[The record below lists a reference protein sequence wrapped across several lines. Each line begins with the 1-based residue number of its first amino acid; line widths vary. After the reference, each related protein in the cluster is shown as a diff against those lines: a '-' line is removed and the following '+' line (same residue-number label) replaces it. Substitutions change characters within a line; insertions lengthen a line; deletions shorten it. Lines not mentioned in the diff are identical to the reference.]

1 MFVSTVSLVLALATS
16 AVFAVPTIP
25 STQDA
30 SDSLPFYFPES
41 TYQQIPYDHSSSLMA
56 PSNTDPVKTGVAYL
70 CDKLNLT
77 PNEFKVY
84 NNFTDSAG
92 VTHVYGAHLVNDAR
106 VSNHQAAIH
115 IQDGQIISYS
125 TSFGTESHFA
135 KSELSVAEPKA
146 KLTFEQ
152 VADTVSKAKGLP
164 VYSEFKH
171 ELEYVQ
177 QADGTL
183 VYAYKFQLRDK
194 NVISWIQVWADAD
207 TGKLIQAVDF
217 GHRATYKAIKVPDL
231 SPNDGFSDIKD
242 PEYKP
247 SSPNGWT
254 DGTVTQGNNIDALDY
269 TKKPPVPATGVDG
282 VFDTKFNP
290 AANVTDPDN
299 IQAAAVN
306 LFYITNL
313 IHDITYQYGFNEAA
327 GNFQKDNFGKGG
339 KGGDAVNINVLDT
352 SSAENALF
360 HTPADGQPGIML
372 MFRFISTEPNRNGG
386 LDNQVPLHEYGHG
399 ISTRLTGGSAAVE
412 CLFDGEAEGMG
423 EGWSDIFATII
434 TAKQSHKADT
444 PIGIAAY
451 VDNTTNGVR
460 SHPYTTDMKVNPLTY
475 ADLQTREK
483 SHVMGE
489 VWASILWEVYW
500 NLVTKNGFSTNLYDA
515 KGKFGNIITMQNM
528 IGGMMLQPCHPTF
541 LDARD
546 AFIASDVA
554 RYNGA
559 NKCEIWKGFAKR
571 GLGVKAA
578 KFNNDFSVPDECSG
592 GTSSSS
598 SVSIATTTEST
609 TVESATVGA
618 TTAEATT
625 AESTTTESATTAR
638 PTTTARATTTKKST
652 TKKSTT
658 KRSTTTRGPKPT
670 SGCTRMDIYFNYI
683 GKSCDQN

>member
-1 MFVSTVSLVLALATS
+1 MFVSTISLVLALATS
-16 AVFAVPTIP
+16 AVFAVPTTL

-41 TYQQIPYDHSSSLMA
+41 TYQQIPYEHSFSLMA

-92 VTHVYGAHLVNDAR
+92 ITHVYGAHLVNDAR
-106 VSNHQAAIH
+106 VSNHQAAVH

-152 VADTVSKAKGLP
+152 VADTISKAKGLP

-194 NVISWIQVWADAD
+194 DVISWIQVWADAD

-217 GHRATYKAIKVPDL
+217 AHRATYKAISPDNIN
-231 SPNDGFSDIKD
+231 PNEGGFTNIKD

-254 DGTVTQGNNIDALDY
+254 DGTTTQGNNVNALDLR
-269 TKKPPVPATGVDG
+269 KDPPVPGTGVDG
-282 VFDTKFNP
+282 VFNTKFNST
-290 AANVTDPDN
+290 ADVTDPDN
-299 IQAAAVN
+299 MQAASVN
-306 LFYITNL
+306 LFYVANL
-313 IHDITYQYGFNEAA
+313 MHDITYQYGFNEAA
-327 GNFQKDNFGKGG
+327 GNFQNDNFGKGG
-339 KGGDAVNINVLDT
+339 EGNDAVTINVLDD
-352 SSAENALF
+352 SSTGNAF
-360 HTPADGQPGIML
+360 FQTPADGQPGLMR
-372 MFRFISTEPNRNGG
+372 MFRFISAEPNRNSG
-386 LDNQVPLHEYGHG
+386 LDTQVVLHEYGHG
-399 ISTRLTGGSAAVE
+399 ISNRLTGGPATIG
-412 CLFDGEAEGMG
+412 CLFKGEPGGMN
-423 EGWSDIFATII
+423 EGWSDIFAIII
-434 TAKQSHKADT
+434 TAKESHKADT
-444 PIGIAAY
+444 PIVMGTYIANSPKGI
-451 VDNTTNGVR
+451 R

-475 ADLQTREK
+475 ADVKTLQS
-483 SHVMGE
+483 SHDMGV
-489 VWASILWEVYW
+489 VWASMLWEVYW

-515 KGKFGNIITMQNM
+515 KGKAGNIITMQNM

-598 SVSIATTTEST
+598 SVSIATTVEST
-609 TVESATVGA
+609 TVESATIGA
-618 TTAEATT
+618 TTTGA
-625 AESTTTESATTAR
+625 TTTESATTAR
-638 PTTTARATTTKKST
+638 PTTTARATTTRKSTTKRST

-670 SGCTRMDIYFNYI
+670 SG
-683 GKSCDQN
+683 

>member
-16 AVFAVPTIP
+16 AVFAVPTTL

-41 TYQQIPYDHSSSLMA
+41 TYQQIPYEHSFSLMA
-56 PSNTDPVKTGVAYL
+56 SSNTDPVKTGVAYL
-70 CDKLNLT
+70 CDKLNLA

-92 VTHVYGAHLVNDAR
+92 ITHVYGAHLVNDAR

-152 VADTVSKAKGLP
+152 VADTISKAKGLP

-217 GHRATYKAIKVPDL
+217 AHRATYKAIKLPDL
-231 SPNDGFSDIKD
+231 NPNDGFSDIKD

-254 DGTVTQGNNIDALDY
+254 NGTVTEGNNAKTVDY
-269 TKKPPVPATGVDG
+269 TKKPPAPGTGVDG
-282 VFDTKFNP
+282 VFDTKFNST
-290 AANVTDPDN
+290 ADVTDPDN
-299 IQAAAVN
+299 MQAAAVN
-306 LFYITNL
+306 LFYISNL

-327 GNFQKDNFGKGG
+327 GNFQNDNFGKGG
-339 KGGDAVNINVLDT
+339 EGNDAVTINVLDA
-352 SSAENALF
+352 SSTDNALF
-360 HTPADGQPGIML
+360 HVPADGQPGIMR
-372 MFRFISTEPNRNGG
+372 MFRFTPAKPNRNGG

-399 ISTRLTGGSAAVE
+399 ISTRLTGGPAAVE
-412 CLFDGEAEGMG
+412 CLFKGEAGGMG

-434 TAKQSHKADT
+434 TAKESHKADT
-444 PIGIAAY
+444 PIVIAAY
-451 VDNTTNGVR
+451 AKNTPIGIRT
-460 SHPYTTDMKVNPLTY
+460 HPYTTDMKVNPLTY
-475 ADLQTREK
+475 ADVKTLK
-483 SHVMGE
+483 SPHAIGV
-489 VWASILWEVYW
+489 VWASMLWEIYW
-500 NLVTKNGFSTNLYDA
+500 NLVTKSGFSTNLYDA
-515 KGKFGNIITMQNM
+515 KGKAGNIITMQNM

-598 SVSIATTTEST
+598 SVSIATT
-609 TVESATVGA
+609 VESATA
-618 TTAEATT
+618 H
-625 AESTTTESATTAR
+625 S
-638 PTTTARATTTKKST
+638 
-652 TKKSTT
+652 
-658 KRSTTTRGPKPT
+658 
-670 SGCTRMDIYFNYI
+670 F
-683 GKSCDQN
+683 

>member
-1 MFVSTVSLVLALATS
+1 
-16 AVFAVPTIP
+16 
-25 STQDA
+25 
-30 SDSLPFYFPES
+30 
-41 TYQQIPYDHSSSLMA
+41 MA
-56 PSNTDPVKTGVAYL
+56 PSDTDPVKTGVAYL

-609 TVESATVGA
+609 TVESATIGA

-625 AESTTTESATTAR
+625 TESTTIGATTAR
-638 PTTTARATTTKKST
+638 PTTTARYHHKEIYHKKIYYKEIYH
-652 TKKSTT
+652 KKIHHYSW
-658 KRSTTTRGPKPT
+658 S
-670 SGCTRMDIYFNYI
+670 
-683 GKSCDQN
+683 

>member
-16 AVFAVPTIP
+16 AVFAIPTIP

-41 TYQQIPYDHSSSLMA
+41 TYQQIPYDHSFSLMA

-70 CDKLNLT
+70 CDKLNLA

-92 VTHVYGAHLVNDAR
+92 VTHVYGAHLVNG
-106 VSNHQAAIH
+106 VSVANHQAAVH

-135 KSELSVAEPKA
+135 KSEISVAEPKA

-152 VADTVSKAKGLP
+152 VADLVSKAKGLP

-194 NVISWIQVWADAD
+194 NVISWIQVWADTN

-217 GHRATYKAIKVPDL
+217 AHHATYKVIKLPGLTPD
-231 SPNDGFSDIKD
+231 DGFSNVKD

-254 DGTVTQGNNIDALDY
+254 DGTTTQGNNVNALDLR
-269 TKKPPVPATGVDG
+269 KDPPVPGTGVDG
-282 VFDTKFNP
+282 VFDTKFNST
-290 AANVTDPDN
+290 ADVADPDN
-299 IQAAAVN
+299 MQAAAVN
-306 LFYITNL
+306 LFYVANL
-313 IHDITYQYGFNEAA
+313 MHDISYQYGFTEAA
-327 GNFQKDNFGKGG
+327 GNFQTDNFGKGG
-339 KGGDAVNINVLDT
+339 EGNDAVNINVLDD
-352 SSAENALF
+352 SSTDNALF
-360 HTPADGQPGIML
+360 HTPPDGQPGVML
-372 MFRFISTEPNRNGG
+372 MFRYTTTEPNRSSG

-399 ISTRLTGGSAAVE
+399 ISTRLTGGPATIE
-412 CLFDGEAEGMG
+412 CSFGREVVGMG
-423 EGWSDIFATII
+423 EGWSDLFAMIV

-451 VDNTTNGVR
+451 VKNKPNGIR

-475 ADLQTREK
+475 ADVKTLK
-483 SHVMGE
+483 SPHAIGV
-489 VWASILWEVYW
+489 VWASMLWEIYW

-559 NKCEIWKGFAKR
+559 NKCDIWKGFAKR

-598 SVSIATTTEST
+598 SVSIATTAEST
-609 TVESATVGA
+609 TVESATA
-618 TTAEATT
+618 H
-625 AESTTTESATTAR
+625 S
-638 PTTTARATTTKKST
+638 
-652 TKKSTT
+652 
-658 KRSTTTRGPKPT
+658 
-670 SGCTRMDIYFNYI
+670 F
-683 GKSCDQN
+683 